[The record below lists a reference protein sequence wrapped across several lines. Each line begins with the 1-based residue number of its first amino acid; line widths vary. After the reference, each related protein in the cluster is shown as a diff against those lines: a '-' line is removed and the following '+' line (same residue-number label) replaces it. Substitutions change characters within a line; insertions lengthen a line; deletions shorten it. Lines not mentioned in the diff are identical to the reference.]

1 MLAQGRPCG
10 LNASLSFRFLRKMFG
25 NILWDMLDPLSGV
38 LARGRKHRPGTPLAI
53 REGNHMKR
61 NLQCAAYCLAVV
73 WPLFWYASASAAA
86 YPEKPVRLIVGFPPG
101 GAVDILARALVQKLD
116 RQLRQNVVVDNRP
129 GAGSSI
135 GAEIA
140 AKAQPDGY
148 TLLMVSAA
156 HVLSAVIREKLPY
169 HPVDSF
175 APITQ
180 IASSVQVLL
189 TSVATQKDLDKLLV
203 EARARPRKL
212 NYASA
217 GYGTTTHLAGELLKS
232 MAGVDITH
240 VPYKGAVLALADV
253 VSGQVELMFMPLPS
267 ALQLIKGGRV
277 KAVAISSSRRHS
289 SLPDIP
295 TIAESVPGYEVL
307 NWYAMLAPARTPG
320 HIVTRLQQET
330 VAALHTPEL
339 SAEFVRY
346 GADPI
351 GSSPQELKLYM
362 EAELEKWTR
371 IARRIDRRVSK
382 D

>member
-1 MLAQGRPCG
+1 
-10 LNASLSFRFLRKMFG
+10 MFG
-25 NILWDMLDPLSGV
+25 NILWDVLDPLSGV
-38 LARGRKHRPGTPLAI
+38 LARGRKHRPSTPLAI
-53 REGNHMKR
+53 REANHMKR
-61 NLQCAAYCLAVV
+61 NWQCAAYYLALV
-73 WPLFWYASASAAA
+73 WPLSWCAPASAAT

-148 TLLMVSAA
+148 TLLMVSAS
-156 HVLSAVIREKLPY
+156 HVVSAAMRERLPY

-189 TSVATQKDLDKLLV
+189 NSVATHKDLDKLLA
-203 EARARPRKL
+203 EARASPGKL

-217 GYGTTTHLAGELLKS
+217 GYGTTTHLAGELLTS

-240 VPYKGAVLALADV
+240 VPYKGAVLALADI
-253 VSGQVELMFMPLPS
+253 VSGRVELMFLPLPA
-267 ALQLIKGGRV
+267 ALQQIKGGRV
-277 KAVAISSSRRHS
+277 KAVAVSSSRRHS
-289 SLPDIP
+289 SLPGVP

-307 NWYAMLAPARTPG
+307 NWYAILAPARTPG
-320 HIVTRLQQET
+320 YIVTTLQQET
-330 VAALHTPEL
+330 VVALRTPEL
-339 SAEFVRY
+339 SAEFARY

-351 GSSPQELKLYM
+351 GSSPQELKSFM
-362 EAELEKWTR
+362 EAELEKWTT
-371 IARRIDRRVSK
+371 IARRINRRVSK
-382 D
+382 Q